1 MESRTDDLAARL
13 LRCPVGCAFLLT
25 IERDQVPIELA
36 VTPPQAFARA
46 AIALDALNPWSAYFE
61 RTVTAALS
69 RGADLASLARAVVT
83 HPQSRWWSDPMDPT
97 RQAFLKGDTPRP
109 IASRA
114 APPRSILARILR
126 LFERPSSR
134 AAAPKSASRW
144 EDYAQRPREWRITS
158 TLSGGHSC
166 LDTVIALGVGEW
178 GAEETRRRF
187 AAEIDASSR
196 VFEVS
201 SPADWHSLCVS
212 FPSVNQD
219 PNSPAGINTLSP
231 DWHRVASEWDGV
243 HLTLMGLLTAPFVRH
258 NSAAGTT
265 MLWSWDT
272 EGTFWLPGD
281 FLRAGA
287 PLAHLDPDAHA
298 FEAPRRLMDDDLGIP
313 EWPPVP
319 GVVHYRRR

>member
-1 MESRTDDLAARL
+1 MAAQL

-25 IERDQVPIELA
+25 IARDEVPIELA
-36 VTPPQAFARA
+36 VTPPQAFVRA
-46 AIALDALNPWSAYFE
+46 AIALNALKPWRSDFE

-69 RGADLASLARAVVT
+69 RGADLASLAHTVVS
-83 HPQSRWWSDPMDPT
+83 HPQSRWWTAPMDPT
-97 RQAFLKGDTPRP
+97 RQAFLRDDTPRP
-109 IASRA
+109 VASRV
-114 APPRSILARILR
+114 APPRNFLARILR

-187 AAEIDASSR
+187 AAEIDASVR

-201 SPADWHSLCVS
+201 GPADWHSLCVS
-212 FPSVNQD
+212 FPSVNQH

-231 DWHRVASEWDGV
+231 DWRRVATEWDGV
-243 HLTLMGLLTAPFVRH
+243 HLTFMGLLTAPFVRH
-258 NSAAGTT
+258 CSAAGTT

-272 EGTFWLPGD
+272 EGTFWLPGN
-281 FLRAGA
+281 FLRAGR
-287 PLAHLDPDAHA
+287 PLAPVDRDASE
-298 FEAPRRLMDDDLGIP
+298 FRTIGPLMDDELGIP

-319 GVVHYRRR
+319 GVIHYRYRG